1 MHIVDGEY
9 DKIPSCWIIV
19 EEISLQRQTEGKVN
33 NLMKDSLSKFI
44 RETK

>member
-9 DKIPSCWIIV
+9 DSISSCWIIV
-19 EEISLQRQTEGKVN
+19 EEISLQRQTEGKRN
-33 NLMKDSLSKFI
+33 NLMKDSLSKFS